1 MFWVLT
7 LSLWLGI
14 YALRTYVPSAVWNM
28 ADELPLSYKPMFA
41 VGTHVVGLLGFI
53 VVRFLRRR
61 SLDTLVISFALI
73 TVARQIFIANDS
85 IGPWLS
91 LLSWVLWLWF
101 MISLADEIAAQD
113 AERLIA
119 PALAAAVALQVGM
132 QAAWHGLDLQSVRGP
147 IAIVASAALAGA
159 LWFAVMRMP
168 REPLRRPD
176 ASLAWVLL
184 GVALFLEVTL
194 VANAGRFAQITGLE
208 FPLAVFAIQLAA
220 LLAIYVAARGTAFW
234 IRVAFIVIG
243 FIAVFAVTRFSGSD
257 ALMLIAVQVI
267 IISGVREA
275 ADVRLRWS
283 ASTVFTIGAL
293 IYFAL
298 IFAFYNA
305 YELTPLWVSSFAA
318 LSVAAVLAQ
327 RSGDAPGRATVVAF
341 APAFVLAMLYF
352 IPPGRTTGPPQAELR
367 VLSYN
372 IHHGFD
378 DDGVPG
384 MQRTVDEIVKLNP
397 DVVAFQEIG
406 RGWTLLGG
414 NDLIAYLR
422 WRMPDYTVHFE
433 STNGQLWGNAIMS
446 RRPVLAADGEVFAAD
461 PGDFRYGYTYAA
473 IELASDTIVVMS
485 VHLTADLAGPSGD
498 ARLTQARA
506 VVQRAMEMVLGRK
519 ERVIVA
525 GDFNAHPDEAPIK
538 HITGALSDLGAQVGL
553 SNQATWPAGNP
564 SERIDYI
571 FGAGIEPVAGTI
583 PRLTASDHLPVL
595 ITIRG
600 PNATR
605 SFAASSN
612 RQSST
617 ESPVK

>member
-1 MFWVLT
+1 MFFILT
-7 LSLWLGI
+7 LAIWLGF

-41 VGTHVVGLLGFI
+41 VGAHIIGMLGFI

-61 SLDTLVISFALI
+61 ALDTLVITFGI
-73 TVARQIFIANDS
+73 VTVARQVFIANDS

-91 LLSWVLWLWF
+91 LLSWVLWLWL

-147 IAIVASAALAGA
+147 IAVAASAALAIA
-159 LWFAVMRMP
+159 LCFAVLRMP

-176 ASLAWVLL
+176 AAFAWVLL

-194 VANAGRFAQITGLE
+194 AANAGRFAQISGLE
-208 FPLAVFAIQLAA
+208 FPLAVFAIQLGA
-220 LLAIYVAARGTAFW
+220 LIAIYVATRATTFW
-234 IRVAFIVIG
+234 IRVAFIIAG
-243 FIAVFAVTRFSGSD
+243 FIAVFAVTRFSGNI

-267 IISGVREA
+267 IICGVREA
-275 ADVRLRWS
+275 ADIRLRWS
-283 ASTVFTIGAL
+283 GSTAFTIGGL

-305 YELTPLWVSSFAA
+305 YELTPLWIVSFAA
-318 LSVAAVLAQ
+318 LSVAAALAQ
-327 RSGDAPGRATVVAF
+327 RSGDAPVRATVLAF
-341 APAFVLAMLYF
+341 APAFVLTMLYF
-352 IPPGRTTGPPQAELR
+352 VPPGDTPEPPQAELR

-397 DVVAFQEIG
+397 DVIGFQEIG

-422 WRMPDYTVHFE
+422 WRMPGYIVHFE
-433 STNGQLWGNAIMS
+433 PTNGQLWGNAVMS
-446 RRPVLAADGEVFAAD
+446 RRPVLFADGEVFDAE
-461 PGDFRYGYTYAA
+461 PGDFRYGYTTAA
-473 IELASDTIVVMS
+473 IELAADTILFMS

-498 ARLTQARA
+498 ARLTQAQS
-506 VVQRAMEMVLGRK
+506 VVDHAMTTVLRRK
-519 ERVIVA
+519 ERVIIA

-538 HITGALSDLGAQVGL
+538 HLTGALSDLGARVGL

-564 SERIDYI
+564 VERIDYV
-571 FGAGIEPVAGTI
+571 FGAGIEPVAGKI
-583 PRLTASDHLPVL
+583 PRITASDHLPVL

-617 ESPVK
+617 ESPVQ